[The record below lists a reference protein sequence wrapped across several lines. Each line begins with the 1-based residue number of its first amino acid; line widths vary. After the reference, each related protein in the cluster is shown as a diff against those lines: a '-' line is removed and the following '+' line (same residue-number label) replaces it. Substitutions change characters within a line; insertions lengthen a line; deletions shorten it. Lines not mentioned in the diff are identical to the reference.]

1 MKKSTEG
8 DSYMYIISLYVGL
21 CRYIVVIESKIE
33 LDSKILG

>member
-1 MKKSTEG
+1 
-8 DSYMYIISLYVGL
+8 MYIISLYVGL